1 MATSI
6 RPPDHLLSLATA
18 PGGDVVYVHADRA
31 GLEFLR
37 DSINELLGKLAKGQS
52 DHDHFRSAD
61 WGGWDL
67 TTTMLASER
76 DGGCRT
82 VHHVKLYSWDDEWRG
97 KMAL

>member
-37 DSINELLGKLAKGQS
+37 DSINELLGKLAKG
-52 DHDHFRSAD
+52 
-61 WGGWDL
+61 
-67 TTTMLASER
+67 
-76 DGGCRT
+76 
-82 VHHVKLYSWDDEWRG
+82 
-97 KMAL
+97 